1 MEEGWGGW
9 GKKNYNKL
17 LIRFIQFMKWVLFF
31 SFG

>member
-1 MEEGWGGW
+1 MEEGWGG
-9 GKKNYNKL
+9 GVKELYKL